1 MHYAPL
7 SPTVAEEPANPEGEK
22 GEPDG
27 WRDDEVVE
35 AELAGVH
42 VLHVVRPVV
51 HVGRVGRHVRTSRL
65 VGNTNACPKK
75 KLVFL
80 IRKILKFW
88 GLKDPDPLDR
98 VTDPNSDP
106 SIIKQK

>member
-1 MHYAPL
+1 MYAMHYAPL
-7 SPTVAEEPANPEGEK
+7 PPTVAEEAANPEGEQ

-35 AELAGVH
+35 AELAWVD

-51 HVGRVGRHVRTSRL
+51 HVGRVGRHVRTARF
-65 VGNTNACPKK
+65 VGDTNAWAKK
-75 KLVFL
+75 KSVLR
-80 IRKILKFW
+80 IWKFR
-88 GLKDPDPLDR
+88 GLPDPDS
-98 VTDPNSDP
+98 DPNFDP

>member
-7 SPTVAEEPANPEGEK
+7 SPTVAEEAANPEGEK

-42 VLHVVRPVV
+42 VRHVVRPVV
-51 HVGRVGRHVRTSRL
+51 HVGRVRRHVRTARL
-65 VGNTNACPKK
+65 IGDTNAWPKK
-75 KLVFL
+75 KKPVFL
-80 IRKILKFW
+80 SDLDPLAR
-88 GLKDPDPLDR
+88 GTDPDSAR
-98 VTDPNSDP
+98 DPDP